1 MDGRRMEGA
10 KASLPC
16 LVDQQEA
23 NTRAHEIADR
33 MMTRPV
39 EEDRRRERGWEG
51 EGSDGLLS
59 ATQSKSYE

>member
-23 NTRAHEIADR
+23 NTRAYEMVDR

-39 EEDRRRERGWEG
+39 EGRGKE
-51 EGSDGLLS
+51 EEENGLLS